1 MTNARMKVESPRCPS
16 TQSACLP
23 AGATAQVMR
32 GRDEV
37 SPGRCGS
44 GGNLCEPVNQ
54 PACDGGLHSRA
65 LGDWGGFGFAWL
77 FSQHGP
83 VHIRAQFFA
92 SNTGQCFNVR
102 ANVSGNALDPPL
114 VNDGMAIQIQLPR
127 HACDAASG
135 LYCSI
140 ERGFNLFVHFA
151 IVDRFSI
158 LASISIKLAR

>member
-65 LGDWGGFGFAWL
+65 LGDWGTFWIGVNLVKSDGLPQGFGISNQEL
-77 FSQHGP
+77 CRVG
-83 VHIRAQFFA
+83 RDRLA
-92 SNTGQCFNVR
+92 SLVERNI
-102 ANVSGNALDPPL
+102 ALAALDGRSHGGLCHAEALTNCFEFAHGQIL
-114 VNDGMAIQIQLPR
+114 V
-127 HACDAASG
+127 
-135 LYCSI
+135 
-140 ERGFNLFVHFA
+140 
-151 IVDRFSI
+151 
-158 LASISIKLAR
+158 